1 MSSDAP
7 SITPP
12 TLDAIQQARR
22 SLLNLVRETP
32 SWQWIG
38 HRISEMVP
46 KDTTLWMKLE
56 LFQHAGS
63 FKARGVMLAMLA
75 LDEEARK
82 RGVTAVS
89 AGNHAMAVA
98 YAARAMGSHAKVV
111 MPTNANPARVAA
123 SRALGAEVEQLE
135 DIREAFERVE
145 EIERTEGRK
154 FLHPFEGEHMA
165 LGSGSLGM
173 EFLRQTGQLDVLF
186 VPIGGGGLAAGLSC
200 AVKQLQPRCKV
211 IGVEPIGADSMHRSF
226 AAGQPQRIERVGTI
240 ADSLGAPMA
249 MPYSFALCQRYID
262 ELVKIDDDE
271 ICRAMW
277 MLFADAKLAVEPAGA
292 ATTAA
297 MLQMRDQLAG
307 KRVGLIVCGA
317 NIDNATFADCLQRG
331 RPEE

>member
-1 MSSDAP
+1 MSSDAT

-12 TLDAIQQARR
+12 TLESIQLARR
-22 SLLNLVRETP
+22 SLLQLVRETP
-32 SWQWIG
+32 AWQWQG
-38 HRISEMVP
+38 QRVAELVP
-46 KDTTLWMKLE
+46 QDATLWLKLE

-63 FKARGVMLAMLA
+63 FKSRGVMLAMQA

-111 MPTNANPARVAA
+111 MPSNANPARVAA
-123 SRALGAEVEQLE
+123 SKALGAEIEQLD
-135 DIREAFERVE
+135 DIAEAFARVE

-165 LGSGSLGM
+165 IGSGMLGM

-186 VPIGGGGLAAGLSC
+186 VPIGGGGLAAGLAS

-211 IGVEPIGADSMHRSF
+211 IGVEPAGADSMHRSF
-226 AAGQPQRIERVGTI
+226 ASGQPEKIEKVGTI

-249 MPYSFALCQRYID
+249 LPYSFALCQRYID

-277 MLFADAKLAVEPAGA
+277 LLFADAKLAVEPAGA

-297 MLQMRDQLAG
+297 MLQMREQLAG

-317 NIDNATFADCLQRG
+317 NIDDATFAECLKRG
-331 RPEE
+331 RPD